1 MFGREQEVDVFVLQ
15 SRAAPTILVSM
26 MHGVVAGVA
35 SLAPTIERD
44 TVGAN
49 DVVGVRFTAPAVM
62 VTK

>member
-1 MFGREQEVDVFVLQ
+1 M
-15 SRAAPTILVSM
+15 SRKLTCSTPVSGGPTILVSM